1 MALTKSSSGAMKY
14 SKLST
19 AMDVDENLL
28 YRWWLT
34 VDKISIVVIIIL
46 MFLGLLMCM
55 ASSTDL
61 ALQNGKGSF
70 FYVIKQAIF
79 CVIGFFILIGLSMS
93 SIKFIRRISII
104 SFFFLFLL
112 LIAIPVFGTDF
123 GKGAY
128 RWLSL
133 GFISFQPSELIKPF
147 YVILA
152 SWLFVSSIEKA
163 GLPGISI
170 SIIISLLVVISLVLQ
185 PDFGQASLIIAT
197 WSIIYFVSGAPV
209 IFLFIVAASV
219 AVFAFYIFKSVNY
232 VSERVLSFLSNEVDP
247 LSQIGRAHSAIQE
260 GGYFGV
266 GLGEGNVKVH
276 LPDAHTDF
284 IIAVAAE
291 EYGLVL
297 CFLIIGLMA
306 FLIVRSIVLLT
317 KEENFFIRLSGAGMA
332 GIIGMQA
339 LINLAVTVRLIPS
352 KGMTLPFI
360 SYGGSSLIS
369 VCILCGILLC
379 LTKRR
384 PRYGLSY

>member
-1 MALTKSSSGAMKY
+1 MNYSRVSSAVG
-14 SKLST
+14 
-19 AMDVDENLL
+19 VEENLL

-34 VDKISIVVIIIL
+34 VDKTSIFLILIL

-55 ASSTDL
+55 ASSTEL
-61 ALQNGKGSF
+61 AVENGKGSF
-70 FYVIKQAIF
+70 FYVGKQAIF
-79 CVIGFFILIGLSMS
+79 CVVGFVILIGLSMS
-93 SIKFIRRISII
+93 SIKFIRRVSII
-104 SFFFLFLL
+104 LFFFSLSL
-112 LIAIPVFGTDF
+112 LIVIPIFGTDF

-147 YVILA
+147 YVIFA

-170 SIIISLLVVISLVLQ
+170 SAVVSLILIGLLVLQ

-197 WSIIYFVSGAPV
+197 WSIIYFASGAPV
-209 IFLFIVAASV
+209 LLLIIVAAL
-219 AVFAFYIFKSVNY
+219 AAAFGFYIFKSYNY
-232 VSERVLSFLSNEVDP
+232 VADRITNFMNSEIDP
-247 LSQIGRAHSAIQE
+247 LSQLGRARSAIQE
-260 GGYFGV
+260 GGYLGV
-266 GLGEGNVKVH
+266 GLGEGKVKVH

-291 EYGLVL
+291 EYGLIL
-297 CFLIIGLMA
+297 CFLIIGLIG
-306 FLIVRSIVLLT
+306 FLVIRAIFLLS
-317 KEENFFIRLSGAGMA
+317 KEESFFIRLSGTGIAGL
-332 GIIGMQA
+332 IGMQA
-339 LINLAVTVRLIPS
+339 LINLAVTVRLIPA

-369 VCILCGILLC
+369 VSILCGILLC

-384 PRYGLSY
+384 PRYGLNY

>member
-1 MALTKSSSGAMKY
+1 MNYSRVSSAV
-14 SKLST
+14 
-19 AMDVDENLL
+19 DVEENLL

-34 VDKISIVVIIIL
+34 VDKTSIFLILIL

-55 ASSTDL
+55 ASSTEL
-61 ALQNGKGSF
+61 AVENGKGSF
-70 FYVIKQAIF
+70 FYVGKQAIF
-79 CVIGFFILIGLSMS
+79 CVVGFVILIGLSMS

-104 SFFFLFLL
+104 LFFFYLSLL
-112 LIAIPVFGTDF
+112 VVIPIFGTDF

-147 YVILA
+147 YVIFA

-170 SIIISLLVVISLVLQ
+170 SAVVSLILIGLLVLQ

-197 WSIIYFVSGAPV
+197 WSLIYFASGAPV
-209 IFLFIVAASV
+209 LLLIIVAAL
-219 AVFAFYIFKSVNY
+219 AAAFGFYIFKSYNY
-232 VSERVLSFLSNEVDP
+232 VADRITNFMNSEIDP
-247 LSQIGRAHSAIQE
+247 LSQLGRARSAIQE
-260 GGYFGV
+260 GGYLGV
-266 GLGEGNVKVH
+266 GLGEGKVKVH

-291 EYGLVL
+291 EYGLIL
-297 CFLIIGLMA
+297 CFLIIGLIG
-306 FLIVRSIVLLT
+306 FLVIRAIFLLS
-317 KEENFFIRLSGAGMA
+317 KEESFFIRLSGTGIAGL
-332 GIIGMQA
+332 IGMQA
-339 LINLAVTVRLIPS
+339 LINLAVTVRLIPA

-369 VCILCGILLC
+369 VSILCGILLC

-384 PRYGLSY
+384 PRYGLNY

>member
-1 MALTKSSSGAMKY
+1 MNYSRVSSAV
-14 SKLST
+14 
-19 AMDVDENLL
+19 DVEENLL

-34 VDKISIVVIIIL
+34 VDKTSIFLILIL

-55 ASSTDL
+55 ASSTEL
-61 ALQNGKGSF
+61 AVENGKGSF
-70 FYVIKQAIF
+70 FYVGKQAIF
-79 CVIGFFILIGLSMS
+79 CVVGFVILIGLSMS

-104 SFFFLFLL
+104 LFFFSLSL
-112 LIAIPVFGTDF
+112 LIVIPIFGTDF

-147 YVILA
+147 YVIFA

-170 SIIISLLVVISLVLQ
+170 SAVVSLILIGLLVLQ

-197 WSIIYFVSGAPV
+197 WSIIYFASGAPV
-209 IFLFIVAASV
+209 LLLIIVAAL
-219 AVFAFYIFKSVNY
+219 AAAFGFYIFKSYNY
-232 VSERVLSFLSNEVDP
+232 VADRITNFMNSEIDP
-247 LSQIGRAHSAIQE
+247 LSQLGRARSAIQE
-260 GGYFGV
+260 GGYLGV
-266 GLGEGNVKVH
+266 GLGEGKVKVH

-291 EYGLVL
+291 EYGLIL
-297 CFLIIGLMA
+297 CFLIIGLIGFVVIRA
-306 FLIVRSIVLLT
+306 IFLLS
-317 KEENFFIRLSGAGMA
+317 KEESFFIRLSGTGIAGL
-332 GIIGMQA
+332 IGMQA
-339 LINLAVTVRLIPS
+339 LINLAVTVRLIPA

-369 VCILCGILLC
+369 VSILCGILLC

-384 PRYGLSY
+384 PRYGLNY

>member
-1 MALTKSSSGAMKY
+1 MNYSRVSSAV
-14 SKLST
+14 
-19 AMDVDENLL
+19 DVEENLL

-34 VDKISIVVIIIL
+34 VDKTSIFLILIL

-55 ASSTDL
+55 ASSTEL
-61 ALQNGKGSF
+61 AVENGKGSF
-70 FYVIKQAIF
+70 FYVGKQAIF
-79 CVIGFFILIGLSMS
+79 CVVGFVILIGLSMS

-104 SFFFLFLL
+104 LFFFSLSL
-112 LIAIPVFGTDF
+112 LIVIPIFGTDF

-147 YVILA
+147 YVIFA

-170 SIIISLLVVISLVLQ
+170 SAVVSLILIGLLVLQ

-197 WSIIYFVSGAPV
+197 WSIIYFASGAPV
-209 IFLFIVAASV
+209 LLLIIVAAS
-219 AVFAFYIFKSVNY
+219 AAAFGFYIFKSYNY
-232 VSERVLSFLSNEVDP
+232 VADRITNFMNSDIDP
-247 LSQIGRAHSAIQE
+247 LSQLGRARSAIQE
-260 GGYFGV
+260 GGYLGV
-266 GLGEGNVKVH
+266 GLGEGKVKVH

-291 EYGLVL
+291 EYGLIL
-297 CFLIIGLMA
+297 CFLIIGLIG
-306 FLIVRSIVLLT
+306 FLVIRAIFLLS
-317 KEENFFIRLSGAGMA
+317 KEESFFIRLSGTGIAGL
-332 GIIGMQA
+332 IGMQA
-339 LINLAVTVRLIPS
+339 LINLAVTVRLIPA

-369 VCILCGILLC
+369 VSILCGILLC

-384 PRYGLSY
+384 PRYGLNY

>member
-1 MALTKSSSGAMKY
+1 MNY
-14 SKLST
+14 SRVS
-19 AMDVDENLL
+19 AAVDVEENLL

-34 VDKISIVVIIIL
+34 VDKTSIFTILIL

-55 ASSTDL
+55 ASSTEL
-61 ALQNGKGSF
+61 AVENGKGSF
-70 FYVIKQAIF
+70 FYVGKQAIF
-79 CVIGFFILIGLSMS
+79 CVVGFVTLIGLSMS

-104 SFFFLFLL
+104 LFFFSFSL
-112 LIAIPVFGTDF
+112 LIVIPIFGTDF

-147 YVILA
+147 YVIFS

-170 SIIISLLVVISLVLQ
+170 SVLVSLILIGLLVLQ

-197 WSIIYFVSGAPV
+197 WSIIYFASGAPV
-209 IFLFIVAASV
+209 LLLIIVAAL
-219 AVFAFYIFKSVNY
+219 AAAFGFYIFKSYSY
-232 VSERVLSFLSNEVDP
+232 VADRITNFMNSEIDP
-247 LSQIGRAHSAIQE
+247 LSQLGRARSAIQE
-260 GGYFGV
+260 GGYLGV
-266 GLGEGNVKVH
+266 GLGEGKVKVH

-291 EYGLVL
+291 EYGLIL
-297 CFLIIGLMA
+297 CFIIIGLIG
-306 FLIVRSIVLLT
+306 FLVIRAIFLLS
-317 KEENFFIRLSGAGMA
+317 KEESFFIRLSGTGIAGL
-332 GIIGMQA
+332 IGMQA
-339 LINLAVTVRLIPS
+339 LINLAVTVRLIPA

-369 VCILCGILLC
+369 VSILCGILLC

-384 PRYGLSY
+384 PRYGLNY

>member
-1 MALTKSSSGAMKY
+1 MNYSRVSSAV
-14 SKLST
+14 
-19 AMDVDENLL
+19 DVEENLL

-34 VDKISIVVIIIL
+34 VDKTSIFLILIL

-55 ASSTDL
+55 ASSTEL
-61 ALQNGKGSF
+61 AVENGKGSF
-70 FYVIKQAIF
+70 FYVGKQAIF
-79 CVIGFFILIGLSMS
+79 CVVGFVILIGLSMS

-104 SFFFLFLL
+104 LFFFSLSL
-112 LIAIPVFGTDF
+112 LIVIPIFGTDF

-147 YVILA
+147 YVIFA

-170 SIIISLLVVISLVLQ
+170 SAVVSLILIGLLVLQ

-197 WSIIYFVSGAPV
+197 WSIIYFASGAPV
-209 IFLFIVAASV
+209 LLLIIVAAS
-219 AVFAFYIFKSVNY
+219 AAAFGFYIFKSYSY
-232 VSERVLSFLSNEVDP
+232 VADRITNFMSSEIDP
-247 LSQIGRAHSAIQE
+247 LSQLGRARSAIQE
-260 GGYFGV
+260 GGYLGV
-266 GLGEGNVKVH
+266 GLGEGKVKVH

-291 EYGLVL
+291 EYGLIL
-297 CFLIIGLMA
+297 CFLIIGLIG
-306 FLIVRSIVLLT
+306 FLVIRAIFLLS
-317 KEENFFIRLSGAGMA
+317 KEESFFIRLSGTGIAGL
-332 GIIGMQA
+332 IGMQA
-339 LINLAVTVRLIPS
+339 LINLAVTVRLIPA

-369 VCILCGILLC
+369 VSILCGILLC

-384 PRYGLSY
+384 PRYGLNY